1 MEESP
6 LYQIFVRDY
15 TRLFVLA
22 AEILHDQALAQD
34 AVQESWLRLQ
44 GMHKLETGNP
54 EKLRHLVMIAVRHTA
69 CNMLRKQ
76 SPIPFDDTILTAIQD
91 DAPPPHTSPEKRE
104 MLYVLIAAMQKL
116 DVTDR
121 TILQLQYGQ
130 DLASRQIAKILG
142 MRPTAVRQRAR
153 RARQA
158 LKTILEKEGLTYY
171 DFQ

>member
-15 TRLFVLA
+15 TRLCVLA

-91 DAPPPHTSPEKRE
+91 DAPPHTSPEKRE

-142 MRPTAVRQRAR
+142 MRPAAVRQRAR

>member
-15 TRLFVLA
+15 TRLCVLA

-104 MLYVLIAAMQKL
+104 ML
-116 DVTDR
+116 
-121 TILQLQYGQ
+121 
-130 DLASRQIAKILG
+130 
-142 MRPTAVRQRAR
+142 
-153 RARQA
+153 
-158 LKTILEKEGLTYY
+158 
-171 DFQ
+171 